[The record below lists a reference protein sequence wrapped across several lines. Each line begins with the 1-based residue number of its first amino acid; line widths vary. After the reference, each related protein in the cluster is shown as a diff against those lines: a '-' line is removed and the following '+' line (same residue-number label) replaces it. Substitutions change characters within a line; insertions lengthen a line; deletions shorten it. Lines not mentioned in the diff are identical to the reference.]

1 MKRVLMG
8 LILVGCF
15 NATWAENH
23 SGKYQECLGRMT
35 FEVPEEME
43 WAVFSAKSVYRFS
56 EARGGG
62 HRFREKIA
70 ARHERGSYDYDSMTF
85 YVSEKV
91 NKNEFNSASNYIK
104 GTARLYQDQ
113 LRKDINTDRGIIED
127 LKNMGYGPESIERV
141 KNRIKELEAK
151 IPLAQIYEHNLG
163 IPDAHILGSKNIPF
177 HVLLWRNQ
185 RVYYFTFSK
194 PTENSAQRIKELVAR
209 FRTRELYEVP
219 DEPGICFPYGFIAD
233 DGKTAYDLKNSLRF
247 TRTPNVIFSLL
258 TASANNPWQTRPTS
272 GLYDSD
278 FRPGYDRQKW
288 KKSTLLDSLHIGK
301 RLAAFEGWRLDP
313 RPGSG
318 EQERAWFGLAHTG
331 GLLDPLVAIQV
342 QTFQKGTDD
351 LTDYTPPPEEVL
363 PRLKAL
369 TRSIEQRLAR

>member
-1 MKRVLMG
+1 MMPH
-8 LILVGCF
+8 
-15 NATWAENH
+15 E
-23 SGKYQECLGRMT
+23 SGRYPK
-35 FEVPEEME
+35 
-43 WAVFSAKSVYRFS
+43 
-56 EARGGG
+56 GGG
-62 HRFREKIA
+62 HNFTAEVTA
-70 ARHERGSYDYDSMTF
+70 VGDNGSYDYDQMTF
-85 YVSEKV
+85 YISDKV
-91 NKNEFNSASNYIK
+91 ERERFDGASNYIK
-104 GTARLYQDQ
+104 GTSRLYQKE
-113 LRKDINTDRGIIED
+113 LIKKVKIKEWIIND
-127 LKNMGYGPESIERV
+127 LKERRYENNDIEEV
-141 KNRIKELEAK
+141 KKEISELEEK
-151 IPLAQIYEHNLG
+151 IPLAKIYEHNLG

-233 DGKTAYDLKNSLRF
+233 DGKTAYELKNSLRF

-258 TASANNPWQTRPTS
+258 TASANDPWQTRPTS

-278 FRPGYDRQKW
+278 LRPGYDRQKW
-288 KKSTLLDSLHIGK
+288 KKSALLDSLHIGK

-313 RPGSG
+313 RPDSG
-318 EQERAWFGLAHTG
+318 ERERAWFGLAHTG
-331 GLLDPLVAIQV
+331 GTLDPLVAIQV

-369 TRSIEQRLAR
+369 SQSIEQRLAR

>member
-1 MKRVLMG
+1 
-8 LILVGCF
+8 
-15 NATWAENH
+15 
-23 SGKYQECLGRMT
+23 MT

-91 NKNEFNSASNYIK
+91 DKNELHGASNYIK
-104 GTARLYQDQ
+104 GTANLY
-113 LRKDINTDRGIIED
+113 RKELEKRVKTNYGIIED
-127 LKNMGYGPESIERV
+127 LKKMGYGPEPIERAR
-141 KNRIKELEAK
+141 NRIKEIEAS
-151 IPLAQIYEHNLG
+151 IPLTQIYEHDLG

-194 PTENSAQRIKELVAR
+194 PTENSAQRIKDLVAR

-219 DEPGICFPYGFIAD
+219 DEPGICFPYGFITD
-233 DGKTAYDLKNSLRF
+233 DGKTAYELKNSLRF

-258 TASANNPWQTRPTS
+258 TASANDPWQTRPTS

-278 FRPGYDRQKW
+278 LRPGYDRQKW
-288 KKSTLLDSLHIGK
+288 KKSALLDSLHIGK

-313 RPGSG
+313 RPDSG
-318 EQERAWFGLAHTG
+318 ERERAWFGLAHTG
-331 GLLDPLVAIQV
+331 GTLDPLVAIQV

-369 TRSIEQRLAR
+369 SQSIEQRLAR

>member
-35 FEVPEEME
+35 FEVPETIE
-43 WAVFSAKSVYRFS
+43 WAVFPAKAVGEISN
-56 EARGGG
+56 AGGG
-62 HRFREKIA
+62 GYEFSKRVA
-70 ARHERGSYDYDSMTF
+70 GTHERGSYDYDRMTF
-85 YVSEKV
+85 YVSDKV
-91 NKNEFNSASNYIK
+91 ERERFDGASNYIK
-104 GTARLYQDQ
+104 GTANLYQDR
-113 LRKDINTDRGIIED
+113 LRETIKVDQWRINDLQKNGYKDEVIEEIRKGIKKLEKDI
-127 LKNMGYGPESIERV
+127 L
-141 KNRIKELEAK
+141 
-151 IPLAQIYEHNLG
+151 LAQIYEHDLG
-163 IPDAHILGSKNIPF
+163 IPDSHILGSKNIPF

-194 PTENSAQRIKELVAR
+194 PTQQSAQRIKDLVAH

-278 FRPGYDRQKW
+278 LRPGYDRQKW
-288 KKSTLLDSLHIGK
+288 KKSALLDSLHIGK

-331 GLLDPLVAIQV
+331 GILDPLVAIQV

-369 TRSIEQRLAR
+369 TQSIDQRLAR

>member
-8 LILVGCF
+8 LILLGCS
-15 NATWAENH
+15 NATWAEEH
-23 SGKYQECLGRMT
+23 SGKYQECLGRIT

-91 NKNEFNSASNYIK
+91 DKNEFHGASNYIK
-104 GTARLYQDQ
+104 GTANLY
-113 LRKDINTDRGIIED
+113 RKELEKRVKTNYGIIED
-127 LKNMGYGPESIERV
+127 LKKMGYGPEPIERAR
-141 KNRIKELEAK
+141 NRIKEIEAS
-151 IPLAQIYEHNLG
+151 IPLTQIYEHDLG

-194 PTENSAQRIKELVAR
+194 PTQQSAQRIKDLIAR

-219 DEPGICFPYGFIAD
+219 NEPGICFPYGFITD
-233 DGKTAYDLKNSLRF
+233 DGKTAYELKNSLRF

-258 TASANNPWQTRPTS
+258 TASANDPWQTRPTS

-278 FRPGYDRQKW
+278 LRPGYDRQKW
-288 KKSTLLDSLHIGK
+288 KKSALLDSLHIGK

-313 RPGSG
+313 RPDSG
-318 EQERAWFGLAHTG
+318 ERERAWFGLAHTG
-331 GLLDPLVAIQV
+331 GTLDPLVAIQV

-369 TRSIEQRLAR
+369 SQSIEQRLAR

>member
-1 MKRVLMG
+1 
-8 LILVGCF
+8 
-15 NATWAENH
+15 
-23 SGKYQECLGRMT
+23 
-35 FEVPEEME
+35 
-43 WAVFSAKSVYRFS
+43 
-56 EARGGG
+56 
-62 HRFREKIA
+62 
-70 ARHERGSYDYDSMTF
+70 MTF
-85 YVSEKV
+85 YVSDKV
-91 NKNEFNSASNYIK
+91 ERERFDGASNYIK
-104 GTARLYQDQ
+104 GTANLYQDR
-113 LRKDINTDRGIIED
+113 LRETIKVDQWRINDLQKNGYKDEVIEEIRKGIKKLEKDI
-127 LKNMGYGPESIERV
+127 L
-141 KNRIKELEAK
+141 
-151 IPLAQIYEHNLG
+151 LAQIYEHDLG
-163 IPDAHILGSKNIPF
+163 IPDSHILGSKNIPF

-194 PTENSAQRIKELVAR
+194 PTQQSAQRIKDLVAH

-278 FRPGYDRQKW
+278 LRPGYDRQKW
-288 KKSTLLDSLHIGK
+288 KKSALIDSLHIGK

-331 GLLDPLVAIQV
+331 GILDPLVAIQV

-369 TRSIEQRLAR
+369 TQSIDQRLAR

>member
-1 MKRVLMG
+1 MKMV
-8 LILVGCF
+8 LVGL
-15 NATWAENH
+15 ALLGISVSIWAGDLSNKH
-23 SGKYQECLGRMT
+23 QECLGRMT
-35 FEVPEEME
+35 FGVPEQIE
-43 WAVFSAKSVYRFS
+43 WATYDSSRVGQISK
-56 EARGGG
+56 GGG
-62 HRFREKIA
+62 HNFTTEVTA
-70 ARHERGSYDYDSMTF
+70 VGDNGSYDYDRMTF
-85 YVSEKV
+85 YVSGKV
-91 NKNEFNSASNYIK
+91 DRERFDGASNYIK
-104 GTARLYQDQ
+104 GTSRLYQKE
-113 LRKDINTDRGIIED
+113 LIKKVKIKEWIIND
-127 LKNMGYGPESIERV
+127 LKERRYENNDIEEV
-141 KNRIKELEAK
+141 KKEISELEEK
-151 IPLAQIYEHNLG
+151 IPLAKIYEHDLG

-185 RVYYFTFSK
+185 RVYYFKFSK
-194 PTENSAQRIKELVAR
+194 PTQQSAQRIKDLIAR

-219 DEPGICFPYGFIAD
+219 NEPGICFPYGFIAD

-258 TASANNPWQTRPTS
+258 TASANDPWQTRPTS

-288 KKSTLLDSLHIGK
+288 KKSTLIDSLHIGK

>member
-1 MKRVLMG
+1 
-8 LILVGCF
+8 
-15 NATWAENH
+15 
-23 SGKYQECLGRMT
+23 MT
-35 FEVPEEME
+35 FEIPEEME
-43 WAVFSAKSVYRFS
+43 WATYDASRVGQISK
-56 EARGGG
+56 GGG
-62 HRFREKIA
+62 HNFTAEVTA
-70 ARHERGSYDYDSMTF
+70 VGDNGSYDYDRMTF
-85 YVSEKV
+85 YVSGKV
-91 NKNEFNSASNYIK
+91 ERERFDGAANYIK
-104 GTARLYQDQ
+104 GTSALYQKELIKKIKIKEWRINDLQ
-113 LRKDINTDRGIIED
+113 KNGYKEDSIEEIRKD
-127 LKNMGYGPESIERV
+127 
-141 KNRIKELEAK
+141 IKELERV
-151 IPLAQIYEHNLG
+151 IPLAQIYEHDLG

-194 PTENSAQRIKELVAR
+194 PNKNSAQRIKDLVAR

-219 DEPGICFPYGFIAD
+219 NEPGICFPYGFIAD

-258 TASANNPWQTRPTS
+258 TASANDPWQTRPTS

-331 GLLDPLVAIQV
+331 GTLDPLVAIQV

>member
-1 MKRVLMG
+1 
-8 LILVGCF
+8 
-15 NATWAENH
+15 
-23 SGKYQECLGRMT
+23 MT
-35 FEVPEEME
+35 FEIPEEME
-43 WAVFSAKSVYRFS
+43 WATYDASRVWQISK
-56 EARGGG
+56 GGG
-62 HRFREKIA
+62 HNFTAEVTA
-70 ARHERGSYDYDSMTF
+70 VGDNGSYDYDSMIF

-91 NKNEFNSASNYIK
+91 DKNESHNASNYIK
-104 GTARLYQDQ
+104 GTAEIYQDH
-113 LRKDINTDRGIIED
+113 LRENIKLDKKAIST
-127 LKNMGYGPESIERV
+127 LQKNKSEEKSIER
-141 KNRIKELEAK
+141 IKKGIAEMEAK
-151 IPLAQIYEHNLG
+151 IPLAKIYEHDLG
-163 IPDAHILGSKNIPF
+163 IPDSHILGSKNIPF

-194 PTENSAQRIKELVAR
+194 PTENSAQRIKDLIAR

-219 DEPGICFPYGFIAD
+219 NEPGICFPYGFIAD
-233 DGKTAYDLKNSLRF
+233 DGKTAYELKNSLRF

-258 TASANNPWQTRPTS
+258 TASANDPWQTRPTS

-288 KKSTLLDSLHIGK
+288 KKSALLDSLHIGK

-313 RPGSG
+313 RPDSG
-318 EQERAWFGLAHTG
+318 ERERAWFGLAHTG
-331 GLLDPLVAIQV
+331 GTLDPLVAIQV

-369 TRSIEQRLAR
+369 SQSIEQRLAR